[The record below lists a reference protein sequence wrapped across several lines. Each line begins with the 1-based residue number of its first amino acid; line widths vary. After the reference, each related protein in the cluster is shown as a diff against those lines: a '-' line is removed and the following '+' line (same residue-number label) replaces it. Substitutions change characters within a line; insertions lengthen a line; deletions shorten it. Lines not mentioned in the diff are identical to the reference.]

1 MQKSDIGEAA
11 STLTQAQFGDEISS
25 HVALT
30 KSEIDTLFPTQQDR
44 EQLSQLLNIVLNATI
59 ENNRRA
65 QLIQSIGSVA
75 SAALKLLDKVIPA

>member
-1 MQKSDIGEAA
+1 MQKSDIGTAA

-30 KSEIDTLFPTQQDR
+30 KSELDTLFPTQQDR
-44 EQLSQLLNIVLNATI
+44 DQLSQLLNIVLNATSD
-59 ENNRRA
+59 NNRRA

-75 SAALKLLDKVIPA
+75 GAVLKLLTKVVPA